1 MDTDKIDS
9 ISDTPTKKRD
19 HPTSSP
25 EDNVTTNIAKLREAV
40 DKENATK
47 KFKRNE
53 NEIETNKSLKN
64 KTIKIIVSNHNIKPE
79 NITKN
84 HINENCIKNFSVI
97 DAKQSYVNKE
107 LLMCTILT
115 CDINKSINKLN
126 WKVGEQNLK
135 ITVDKKSNLLISLCV
150 NKIFDQ
156 EGQELSLSITR
167 IELTEIS
174 ENIFNLR
181 KQNNLFVFETFLEEK
196 EAFDNLTITVL
207 GSKHNVRPYDPL
219 ENYVEQCKKCFK
231 FHSTFECKNK
241 YLCAWCNKEKCFRK
255 CNKETR
261 KCTNCDGNHSS
272 LYRGCKIY
280 KKQLENASQKKNEQQ
295 KDTKIKNISL
305 KTENL
310 KNNINILQ
318 QSYASILKNQTE
330 SNKQQESVHM
340 IEEKFKEMIKINE
353 KITKDMD
360 LIKNN
365 IQKIVEVTTNTQK
378 KIIELE
384 KIHKEE
390 IENITKKLNKKI
402 DSTQLASILYE
413 TSYAIVTNK
422 MCEPMSIASNIIQII
437 QRSVG
442 NIEKE
447 VLFNNLGKLAESSLI
462 FSPPENT
469 NDLSFLKNDN

>member
-84 HINENCIKNFSVI
+84 HINEYCIKNFSVI

-167 IELTEIS
+167 IELTE
-174 ENIFNLR
+174 
-181 KQNNLFVFETFLEEK
+181 
-196 EAFDNLTITVL
+196 
-207 GSKHNVRPYDPL
+207 
-219 ENYVEQCKKCFK
+219 
-231 FHSTFECKNK
+231 
-241 YLCAWCNKEKCFRK
+241 
-255 CNKETR
+255 
-261 KCTNCDGNHSS
+261 
-272 LYRGCKIY
+272 
-280 KKQLENASQKKNEQQ
+280 
-295 KDTKIKNISL
+295 
-305 KTENL
+305 
-310 KNNINILQ
+310 
-318 QSYASILKNQTE
+318 
-330 SNKQQESVHM
+330 
-340 IEEKFKEMIKINE
+340 
-353 KITKDMD
+353 
-360 LIKNN
+360 
-365 IQKIVEVTTNTQK
+365 
-378 KIIELE
+378 E